1 MPPKNPKAAKAKQK
15 PQEEQREESLQAVVL
30 ADSFETRFVPFT
42 LERPRCLLPLANTPL
57 IEYTLEFLAHAG
69 VQEVYVYCGSHAEQL
84 EDYINASKW
93 TSKSSPF
100 RTLKVLKSTATSVG
114 EAMRSLDQLDVITG
128 DFLLVSGDV
137 VSNMN
142 LEPAL
147 LKHRA
152 RREKSKDAI
161 MTMVLREAGVG
172 HRTKSKGSRP
182 VFVIDPAAERCLHYE
197 EMGGRRGG
205 SRYVTLDPELLTSHG
220 EIEVRDD
227 LIDCHIDICALD
239 VLAQWSDNFDFQS
252 LRKSFLRGVLK
263 DYETYGKTVHTYIV
277 TDQYAARVKSLRAYD
292 AVSKDILGRWAYPL
306 CPDSNLVPGQSYYFG
321 RGKVYQ
327 ENNVSL
333 GRAAVVKRSV
343 IGSGTSV
350 GDGGMINR
358 STVGRRCRIGKNVTI
373 EGAYIWD
380 DVTVED
386 GSIIRQA
393 IIANGTSI
401 GKHCPIE
408 PGALISFRA
417 QIPENTKVSAESKI
431 IRDRETGYSNDRK
444 ADDSDASS
452 VASSRLIYRN
462 PSASSSVSSISTLT
476 SSDADL
482 KSDRDASRRSSY
494 RSDPSDDA
502 RENQDFHLEATGSIL
517 DGLQKSDPADTI
529 MLELNGYRMSTN
541 ASQHEVRKAVV
552 AAFMKR
558 ISNLIARD
566 NTAGAAPL
574 TLREAVKA
582 VLTEYKSL
590 VERTTFDSE
599 AEEKVDQVDFLLLV
613 QKEAMGRPN
622 GDQLLLFMANE
633 AYDLDVI
640 EEDGVLQW
648 WEDERSQEGEMGTV
662 RVLSEQFIT
671 FLKEAEEDESED
683 EDDEEDDD

>member
-1 MPPKNPKAAKAKQK
+1 MY
-15 PQEEQREESLQAVVL
+15 SIDT
-30 ADSFETRFVPFT
+30 DSRA
-42 LERPRCLLPLANTPL
+42 LP
-57 IEYTLEFLAHAG
+57 
-69 VQEVYVYCGSHAEQL
+69 S
-84 EDYINASKW
+84 ASKW

-114 EAMRSLDQLDVITG
+114 EAMRNLDQLDVITG

-137 VSNMN
+137 ISNMN

-152 RREKSKDAI
+152 RREKNKDAI

-205 SRYVTLDPELLTSHG
+205 SRYVTFDPELLTSHG

-263 DYETYGKTVHTYIV
+263 DFETYGKTIHTHVV

-292 AVSKDILGRWAYPL
+292 AVSKDVLGRWAYPL
-306 CPDSNLVPGQSYYFG
+306 CPDSNLVPGQSYNFG

-327 ENNVSL
+327 ENDFSL

-350 GDGGMINR
+350 GDGGTING

-393 IIANGTSI
+393 IIANSTSI
-401 GKHCPIE
+401 GKHCTIE
-408 PGALISFRA
+408 PGALISCGA

-431 IRDRETGYSNDRK
+431 IRDREKGYSNDRE

-452 VASSRLIYRN
+452 VASSSLIYRN
-462 PSASSSVSSISTLT
+462 PSACSSVSSISTLA
-476 SSDADL
+476 SSNADL
-482 KSDRDASRRSSY
+482 ESDRDASRRSSY
-494 RSDPSDDA
+494 RSDPSDDT
-502 RENQDFHLEATGSIL
+502 RENRDFHLEATGSIL

-558 ISNLIARD
+558 ISNLIAGD

-574 TLREAVKA
+574 TLREAVKD
-582 VLTEYKSL
+582 VLTKYKSL

-622 GDQLLLFMANE
+622 GDQLLLFVANE
-633 AYDLDVI
+633 AYDLEVI

-648 WEDERSQEGEMGTV
+648 WEDERSQEGEMGNV